1 MKVEELAGKRIL
13 IHALVNLGDVV
24 LATSTA
30 ALLKKLCPTVHVT
43 MMVRH
48 FAREI
53 VANNPVI
60 DDYIIF
66 NYKSKQKSVS
76 ATWQIV

>member
-1 MKVEELAGKRIL
+1 
-13 IHALVNLGDVV
+13 
-24 LATSTA
+24 
-30 ALLKKLCPTVHVT
+30 